1 MMGTKGG
8 AQGKRRRTDNDLLA
22 TFARR
27 GIGIGIGIEKLVAK
41 VSFDSSWCQG

>member
-27 GIGIGIGIEKLVAK
+27 GIGIGIEKLVAK